1 MARNKELMTNDFLEH
16 VDDQLDRH
24 RAKIQRYSPGAPW
37 LNDVVDDIDSSHISD
52 DELRRLY
59 VSEIVRRREG
69 EATRGV
75 TNMARKMAKT
85 GQMPIDWFEYAD
97 RPIAYTVEVPDEEG
111 KMRKQEIRVTLR
123 AATGEDFLA
132 WARWREKKA
141 NETRD
146 VEMQTVNV
154 FRGWAHEMELGGFRY
169 FPDYATAITQADE
182 DHPAVVHVH

>member
-1 MARNKELMTNDFLEH
+1 MARHKELTTDDFLEH
-16 VDDQLDRH
+16 VDTQLDRH
-24 RAKIQRYSPGAPW
+24 RAKVQRYSPGAAW

-59 VSEIVRRREG
+59 VASIVRQREG

-85 GQMPIDWFEYAD
+85 GQMPLDWFEYAD
-97 RPIAYTVEVPDEEG
+97 RPIAYTVEVPDEDGDLKKKEV
-111 KMRKQEIRVTLR
+111 RVTLR

-132 WARWREKKA
+132 WARWREQQAKK
-141 NETRD
+141 TYD

-154 FRGWAHEMELGGFRY
+154 FRGWAHEMQLGGFRH
-169 FPDYATAITQADE
+169 FADYAGAITNVGSLTSSVQ
-182 DHPAVVHVH
+182 